1 MNKILITG
9 STGFIGRALV
19 DNLLNEKRTIFAII
33 RDSKKNKNLALKIK
47 KKNKQYF
54 PIFFKKNDE
63 LVKKI
68 SKINPNVV
76 VNLATNYIPFPKQHE
91 ISSVINSNIVFPTI
105 ILDICSKKKISKFIN
120 LCSIMQLN
128 KGKIDNPE
136 NYYALTKIL
145 FKQTMTFYN
154 EIYHNKIFLNLYIG
168 DTFGSNDNR
177 RKILPEI
184 IKNYKKNKKTT
195 VFTKKLKLN
204 ILHVNDV
211 INGIKLLIKKS
222 KKSENYLIKS
232 KRQIDLFNIIKK
244 FNFKSKK
251 KIKLIW
257 LNKKV
262 NKINKVNIKS
272 IPGWK
277 EKRNVINDFYN
288 LLK

>member
-1 MNKILITG
+1 
-9 STGFIGRALV
+9 
-19 DNLLNEKRTIFAII
+19 
-33 RDSKKNKNLALKIK
+33 
-47 KKNKQYF
+47 
-54 PIFFKKNDE
+54 
-63 LVKKI
+63 
-68 SKINPNVV
+68 
-76 VNLATNYIPFPKQHE
+76 
-91 ISSVINSNIVFPTI
+91 
-105 ILDICSKKKISKFIN
+105 
-120 LCSIMQLN
+120 MQLN
-128 KGKIDNPE
+128 NNKLDNPE

-145 FKQTMTFYN
+145 FKKTMSFYN
-154 EIYHNKIFLNLYIG
+154 KIYKNKIFINLYIG
-168 DTFGSNDNR
+168 DTFGPKDTR
-177 RKILPEI
+177 KKILPEI

-232 KRQIDLFNIIKK
+232 KRQIDLFNIIKN